1 MSNIIKT
8 KKQGLLIVISG
19 PSGCGKDT
27 IVKEVLSKR
36 DNCWLSISC
45 TTRNPRQGEKDSQ
58 DYYFLSTEEF
68 EYAIYNDNYYGTPLN
83 YIKDH
88 LNNGEDVI
96 LVIEIQGALKIKEK
110 LEDTV
115 FIFIMPPSM
124 KELKKRLVNRNT
136 DSPDKIDKRF
146 KRAYEEINELTKY
159 NYVVVNDEI
168 ITAAN
173 KINAILEA
181 EKCRVDRIEEVF
193 LDTSEEQ
200 VHETLLHD
208 VKEFDNSL
216 IDLDK
221 KNTNE

>member
-1 MSNIIKT
+1 
-8 KKQGLLIVISG
+8 
-19 PSGCGKDT
+19 
-27 IVKEVLSKR
+27 
-36 DNCWLSISC
+36 
-45 TTRNPRQGEKDSQ
+45 
-58 DYYFLSTEEF
+58 
-68 EYAIYNDNYYGTPLN
+68 
-83 YIKDH
+83 
-88 LNNGEDVI
+88 
-96 LVIEIQGALKIKEK
+96 
-110 LEDTV
+110 
-115 FIFIMPPSM
+115 M

-159 NYVVVNDEI
+159 NYVVVNDEV

-173 KINAILEA
+173 KVDAILEA
-181 EKCRVDRIEEVF
+181 EKCRVDRIEGVF
-193 LDTSEEQ
+193 LDTLEEQ